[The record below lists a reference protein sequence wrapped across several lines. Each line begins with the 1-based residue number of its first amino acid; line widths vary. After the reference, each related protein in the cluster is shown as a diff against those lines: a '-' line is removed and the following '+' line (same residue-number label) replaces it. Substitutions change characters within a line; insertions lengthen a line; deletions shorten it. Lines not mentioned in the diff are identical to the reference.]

1 MCVVAQQQRMPDVF
15 ETWLREAMR
24 VFRVWRV
31 ADEVLGGKLGVGS
44 GYLVHV
50 LVLRGDDGG
59 C

>member
-24 VFRVWRV
+24 GFRGWRV